1 MDTLFSY
8 IMCCF
13 FTKCQNYSQTDQ
25 HPCPREVGVA
35 QVFAS
40 FYDPFNAWDDILLF
54 LHHLMFIRIPTGTDN
69 MAVTWPCL
77 LVHWQYLAL
86 IWLADSTK
94 LYQFKQ
100 FEFYSPLQICPLS
113 VNMDYILFC
122 IKEVR
127 NHILTETIISVSI
140 NISYK
145 L

>member
-77 LVHWQYLAL
+77 LVHWQHLAL
-86 IWLADSTK
+86 ILIGWLD
-94 LYQFKQ
+94 Q
-100 FEFYSPLQICPLS
+100 
-113 VNMDYILFC
+113 
-122 IKEVR
+122 
-127 NHILTETIISVSI
+127 IISVQTVWVLFSI
-140 NISYK
+140 ANMPFICQYGLYSVLYQRSKESYIDRDNY
-145 L
+145 